1 MLISIATGLGMQ
13 YEIRNKISAFNG
25 DISIYN
31 FQTTNYEDS
40 SIPLDFDQDLY
51 NNLRNTYG
59 VVNVQKIAT
68 KFGLVR
74 TKKDFDG
81 VFFKGVDQNY
91 NWERIQKFLIK
102 GDFPKDEMLTAEC
115 IANFTLQAIISPD
128 DAVVEE
134 MVIRRT
140 AGDM

>member
-13 YEIRNKISAFNG
+13 YEIKNKISAFNG
-25 DISIYN
+25 DISVYN

-51 NNLRNTYG
+51 ANLINIDG

-74 TKKDFDG
+74 TISDFDG
-81 VFFKGVDQNY
+81 VFLK
-91 NWERIQKFLIK
+91 ELIK
-102 GDFPKDEMLTAEC
+102 ITTGIELKSF
-115 IANFTLQAIISPD
+115 
-128 DAVVEE
+128 
-134 MVIRRT
+134 
-140 AGDM
+140 